1 MQAGRRQTVK
11 LIQGFDLARPMTGR
25 TVEREH
31 GQRVVDGSGNTNQI
45 EAGMEGSQISLLVL
59 P

>member
-11 LIQGFDLARPMTGR
+11 LIQGFDLARPTTGR

-31 GQRVVDGSGNTNQI
+31 GQRVADGSGNTNQI
-45 EAGMEGSQISLLVL
+45 EAGMRGSQICLLLL